1 DRVDAAEKIAEE
13 ACERNPESALL
24 HLLLANV
31 HIRRNDYPAL
41 LQDLDAFLTLE
52 PKGLTSEQVRQT
64 REKLQRALANAQR
77 APLAQAPLCVRT
89 QAELLDPTT
98 PQARVLPGEAPTAA
112 LEESSTFSRRGHT
125 AVVPREAQTQRS

>member
-1 DRVDAAEKIAEE
+1 MPDPPDCVSARIMRLMYVHQDQGKKMETIDYQGAAQAAEITGFVVVYLLRMDRVDAAEKIAEE

-41 LQDLDAFLTLE
+41 LQDLDAFLKLE

-77 APLAQAPLCVRT
+77 APLA
-89 QAELLDPTT
+89 
-98 PQARVLPGEAPTAA
+98 EAPK
-112 LEESSTFSRRGHT
+112 L
-125 AVVPREAQTQRS
+125 